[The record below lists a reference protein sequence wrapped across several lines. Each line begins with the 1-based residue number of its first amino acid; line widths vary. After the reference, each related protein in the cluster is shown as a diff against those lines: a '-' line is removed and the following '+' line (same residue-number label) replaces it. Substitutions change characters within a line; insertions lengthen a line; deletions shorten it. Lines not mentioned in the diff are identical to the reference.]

1 MVTENAARLARMQ
14 QAEQSVE
21 DRLDALRSEANA
33 LRQDGITTEL
43 LDVIIGF
50 EALKGRSRQPGG
62 KDKGA

>member
-1 MVTENAARLARMQ
+1 MTENAARLARMQ